1 MLTNIYKIMSKL
13 LIYKLFVVFFAVTV
27 NGQVSIYSY
36 EDVDINQITS
46 NVVEIDAEFFRISDL
61 LFVNNK
67 VLVIDKSN
75 EPTVQIF
82 KVVNDTLPFAK
93 NDHLDQKEEDL
104 RNLLIHGKSLEVK
117 NTMNCIFLMRLIDE
131 WPF

>member
-36 EDVDINQITS
+36 EDVAINQITS

-82 KVVNDTLPFAK
+82 KVVNDTTFR
-93 NDHLDQKEEDL
+93 HLRHISSWYRFCFRCSQ
-104 RNLLIHGKSLEVK
+104 
-117 NTMNCIFLMRLIDE
+117 FLSVPVEILQ
-131 WPF
+131 